1 MSTLTHAQFTDI
13 NNTQFDSVII
23 KTKELMAEYLKMQA
37 SDIDPLKNITS
48 YGLDSIDAVTI
59 LGDLE
64 DWLDIELPSTL
75 LWDYSSVNDVSR
87 YIIETYDDLTIN

>member
-1 MSTLTHAQFTDI
+1 MSTEPH
-13 NNTQFDSVII
+13 NTQVDTIL
-23 KTKELMAEYLKMQA
+23 TKATELMAHHLKLNA
-37 SDIDPLKNITS
+37 GDIDPHKNITS

-75 LWDYSSVNDVSR
+75 LWDYSNIQDVSQ
-87 YIIETYDDLTIN
+87 YINETYDDLTIN

>member
-1 MSTLTHAQFTDI
+1 MSTLTNAQFTDI
-13 NNTQFDSVII
+13 NNTQFDSVLI
-23 KTKELMAEYLKMQA
+23 KATELMAQHLKIQP

-75 LWDYSSVNDVSR
+75 LWDYSSINDVSR
-87 YIIETYDDLTIN
+87 YIIETYADLTIN

>member
-1 MSTLTHAQFTDI
+1 MSTLANVQFTDI
-13 NNTQFDSVII
+13 NNTQFDSVL
-23 KTKELMAEYLKMQA
+23 TKATELMAQHLKMKPN
-37 SDIDPLKNITS
+37 DIDPLKNITS

-75 LWDYSSVNDVSR
+75 LWDYSSINDVSR
-87 YIIETYDDLTIN
+87 YIIETYADLTIN